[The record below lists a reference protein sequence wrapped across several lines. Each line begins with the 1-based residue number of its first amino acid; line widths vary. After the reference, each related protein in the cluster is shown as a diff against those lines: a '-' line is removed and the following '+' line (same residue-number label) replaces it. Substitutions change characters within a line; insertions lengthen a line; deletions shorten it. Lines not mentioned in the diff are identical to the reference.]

1 MKRLLV
7 TGAVLGL
14 ALGVGARAQQ
24 AKVPATAPARAVAP
38 AKAPGP
44 HDWPTVGNDPGS
56 MKYSPLTQ
64 ITPEN
69 VTQLATA
76 WSYDMG
82 VPAAGYTITPI
93 VIGNVMYL
101 PIQGT
106 IIVALQADSGKEL
119 WKYDLKSLK
128 DLGPNPSAGGRGI
141 SYWSGTGRIAPRI
154 VIDTTNGFIVQLD
167 ARTGEPIPG
176 PAGMINLATGVTE
189 KFGGGYSTNTPPAIY
204 KNLAIIAAR
213 TGEQGRYGLPGDP
226 RAFDL
231 LTGKEVW
238 RFHVVPH
245 PGDENFGTWGLN
257 GWQDRRGPG
266 VWVPMTVDP
275 VNDLVLIPLGNATD
289 QNYGGNRP
297 GENLYATTLLVLR
310 ASTGK
315 RVWHQQLTHHDIYDW
330 DVNCPPALIEATID
344 GKKIPA
350 VAQMTK
356 QGMLFMFNRL
366 TGEPLFGME
375 ERPVPR
381 FDAPGDQAWPT
392 QPFPVKPAGLTRD
405 GMTRKEISK
414 ISPEAEK
421 YCTEL
426 FDKSVNMGPY
436 TPYGMLPS
444 LVFPGSEGGGSW
456 AGVAADPTRGLVFLN
471 TRHLGVIAQ
480 LQSSMSSGVLPSF
493 GKQKVPTNFYVD
505 PQGYPCNAPPWSELV
520 AVSTATGDIVWRT
533 PLGEYPELKAKGI
546 LNTGTAV
553 NDGGPIATASG
564 LVFIGATTDFG
575 FRAFDAKTG
584 KELWRATL
592 PEDSL
597 MTPLTYQ
604 GGNGKQFVVTVAGG
618 GDAAFHIP
626 AKPSPGPNATVVA
639 FALK

>member
-1 MKRLLV
+1 
-7 TGAVLGL
+7 
-14 ALGVGARAQQ
+14 
-24 AKVPATAPARAVAP
+24 
-38 AKAPGP
+38 
-44 HDWPTVGNDPGS
+44 
-56 MKYSPLTQ
+56 
-64 ITPEN
+64 
-69 VTQLATA
+69 
-76 WSYDMG
+76 
-82 VPAAGYTITPI
+82 
-93 VIGNVMYL
+93 
-101 PIQGT
+101 
-106 IIVALQADSGKEL
+106 
-119 WKYDLKSLK
+119 
-128 DLGPNPSAGGRGI
+128 
-141 SYWSGTGRIAPRI
+141 
-154 VIDTTNGFIVQLD
+154 
-167 ARTGEPIPG
+167 
-176 PAGMINLATGVTE
+176 
-189 KFGGGYSTNTPPAIY
+189 
-204 KNLAIIAAR
+204 
-213 TGEQGRYGLPGDP
+213 
-226 RAFDL
+226 
-231 LTGKEVW
+231 
-238 RFHVVPH
+238 
-245 PGDENFGTWGLN
+245 
-257 GWQDRRGPG
+257 
-266 VWVPMTVDP
+266 MTVDP

-330 DVNCPPALIEATID
+330 DVNCPPALIEATQN

-405 GMTRKEISK
+405 GMTRKEVSK

-456 AGVAADPTRGLVFLN
+456 AGVAADPTRELVFLN

-480 LQSSMSSGVLPSF
+480 LQPSMSSGVLPSF

-520 AVSTATGDIVWRT
+520 AVSTATGDIAWRT

-553 NDGGPIATASG
+553 NDGGPISTASG

-592 PEDSL
+592 PDDSL

>member
-1 MKRLLV
+1 MKRLLLL
-7 TGAVLGL
+7 GAIIGVG
-14 ALGVGARAQQ
+14 LGVGLRAQNV
-24 AKVPATAPARAVAP
+24 AKPSAKASASP

-44 HDWPTVGNDPGS
+44 NDWPTVGNDPGS
-56 MKYSPLTQ
+56 MKFSALTQ

-69 VTQLATA
+69 VTQLMTA
-76 WSYDMG
+76 WTYDMG
-82 VPAAGYTITPI
+82 VPASGYTITPI

-119 WKYDLKSLK
+119 WKHDLKTLK
-128 DLGPNPSAGGRGI
+128 GLGPNPSAGGRGI
-141 SYWSGTGRIAPRI
+141 SYWSGTTRVAPRI
-154 VIDTTNGFIVQLD
+154 VIDTTDGFIVQLD

-245 PGDENFGTWGLN
+245 PEDEHFGTWGLN

-330 DVNCPPALIEATID
+330 DVNCPPALIEATIN

-392 QPFPVKPAGLTRD
+392 QPFPVKPTGLTRD
-405 GMTRKEISK
+405 GMTRKEVSK

-426 FDKSVNMGPY
+426 YDKSVNMGPY

-456 AGVAADPTRGLVFLN
+456 AGVASDPARGLVFLN

-480 LQSSMSSGVLPSF
+480 LQTSMSSGVLPSF

-520 AVSTATGDIVWRT
+520 AVSTSTGDIVWRT
-533 PLGEYPELKAKGI
+533 PLGEYPDLKARGI

-584 KELWRATL
+584 KELWKATL
-592 PEDSL
+592 PDDSL

-604 GGNGKQFVVTVAGG
+604 GGNGKQFVVAVAGG

-626 AKPSPGPNATVVA
+626 AKPSPGPNATVIA